1 MQIFIDTANLD
12 DIKKY
17 ASFGIVDGVTTNPS
31 LLAKEGVSLEGRI
44 KEIAKIV
51 KGPISA
57 EVVGETAE
65 EMLKEGRV
73 YAKWAKNVYIKVPA
87 TLEGLKAVKQ
97 FHEEGIHTNV
107 TLIFSLT
114 QAVLAA
120 KAGASLVSPFVGRLD
135 DIGEDGMKLIEEI
148 VKAYENYGFNTYVLV
163 ASVRSTEH
171 VKRAILTGAN
181 AATIPPSIL
190 GQLMDH
196 PLTTKGIEKF
206 LEDWNKVK
214 DLEK

>member
-12 DIKKY
+12 EIKKY

-57 EVVGETAE
+57 EVTGETAE
-65 EMLKEGRV
+65 KMLEEGRV
-73 YAKWAKNVYIKVPA
+73 YAKWAQNIYIKVPA

-97 FHEEGIHTNV
+97 FSEEAIHTNV
-107 TLIFSLT
+107 TLVFSLT

-135 DIGEDGMKLIEEI
+135 DIGEDGMKLIEDI
-148 VKAYENYGFNTYVLV
+148 VKAYKNYSFNTHVLV
-163 ASVRSTEH
+163 ASVRNIEH
-171 VKRAILTGAN
+171 VKRAILMGAN
-181 AATIPPSIL
+181 AATIPPNIL
-190 GQLMDH
+190 EQLMDH
-196 PLTTKGIEKF
+196 PLTTKGIQKF

-214 DLEK
+214 DLNK

>member
-12 DIKKY
+12 EIKKY
-17 ASFGIVDGVTTNPS
+17 ASFGIIDGVTTNPS

-57 EVVGETAE
+57 EVTGETAE
-65 EMLKEGRV
+65 EMLEEGRV

-97 FHEEGIHTNV
+97 FHEEDIHTNV
-107 TLIFSLT
+107 TLVFSLT

-148 VKAYENYGFNTYVLV
+148 VATYKHYKFNTHVLV
-163 ASVRSTEH
+163 ASVRGIEH
-171 VKRAILTGAN
+171 VKKALLMGAD
-181 AATIPPSIL
+181 AATIPPSVL
-190 GQLMDH
+190 EKLMDH

-214 DLEK
+214 DLKQ